1 MSLIRVERQGA
12 ARVVT
17 MARPEKR
24 NAINPE
30 MMAELRSVFERAP
43 EADERLAVLRA
54 EGTVFSAGLQL
65 STSGVEPGEADR
77 IEAMFTAV
85 QNYPLPVVAVV
96 QGPAIAGGCE
106 LALHCDFVIAD
117 ETAPFAMPL
126 AQLGVATTW
135 FLTKKLMETA
145 GAVTTRELLLL
156 GEPLNGGRLCD
167 LGVIA
172 RACPADAL
180 EATAAEVID
189 RLSRNAPMS
198 LRTMKAIMLQQAA
211 FYFDLDRGETDALV
225 TEVYASKDA
234 VEGVAAKMERRQAS
248 FSGS

>member
-1 MSLIRVERQGA
+1 MSLVRVEREGA

-17 MARPEKR
+17 LTRPEKR

-30 MMAELRSVFERAP
+30 MMAELRTIFESEP

-65 STSGVEPGEADR
+65 SAAGVEPGEADR
-77 IEAMFTAV
+77 IEAMFNAV
-85 QNYPLPVVAVV
+85 QLYPLPVVAVV

-106 LALHCDFVIAD
+106 LALHCDFVVAD

-126 AQLGVATTW
+126 AQLGVTTTW

-156 GEPLNGGRLCD
+156 GEPLTAGRLRN

-172 RACPADAL
+172 RACPAGEL
-180 EATAAEVID
+180 EATAARVIG

-198 LRTMKAIMLQQAA
+198 LRTMKAIMLKQAA
-211 FYFDLDRGETDALV
+211 FYFDLDRGDTDAM
-225 TEVYASKDA
+225 
-234 VEGVAAKMERRQAS
+234 VAAVYDSTDAREGIAAKVERREAT
-248 FSGS
+248 FTGS